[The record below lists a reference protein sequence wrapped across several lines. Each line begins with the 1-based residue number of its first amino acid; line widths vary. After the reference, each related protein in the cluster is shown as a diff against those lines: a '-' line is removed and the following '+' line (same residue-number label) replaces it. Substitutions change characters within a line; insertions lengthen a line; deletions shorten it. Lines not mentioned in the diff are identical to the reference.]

1 MNKLQSHRLQVRW
14 LLPAM
19 LVSMTILLTDCN
31 NGNTKTADA
40 KADTTTKMDMVT
52 GGGCAIQVYTYRIG
66 IDTMIGHAV
75 TNKYQK
81 LILGAGMDVN
91 NPELRLDYYEAKS
104 PSDRG
109 AVGTNKFTA
118 NVVKNAITL
127 FPTSITFGNCELPL
141 DDYIDFTTYKWK
153 VKFDYLLFTPVVENN
168 NLAYDVTA
176 FSNGTGGASDVPVAL
191 PSGAMSTRAK
201 PSPPARPAKINPTT
215 HTTEYQAVQKPI

>member
-1 MNKLQSHRLQVRW
+1 
-14 LLPAM
+14 M
-19 LVSMTILLTDCN
+19 LISMTALFTDCN
-31 NGNTKTADA
+31 NGNSK
-40 KADTTTKMDMVT
+40 KADTKPDSVTAKMGMAP
-52 GGGCAIQVYTYRIG
+52 GPCAIQVYTYRIG

-91 NPELRLDYYEAKS
+91 NPELRLDYYEAKL

-109 AVGTNKFTA
+109 AVGSNKFTA
-118 NVVKNAITL
+118 NVVKNAVTL

-141 DDYIDFTTYKWK
+141 DDYIDFTTFKWK

-176 FSNGTGGASDVPVAL
+176 YSNGTGGTSDTPVAL

-215 HTTEYQAVQKPI
+215 HQTEFIARPNTN